1 MSTTTS
7 KLSALALAGFV
18 SLSGIV
24 SVVSPQAQ
32 AAEPTTSATSSTKA
46 SDLKCEGVKINAAL
60 VIDNSG
66 SITTTELK
74 KEVSDAYKNF
84 IKLAKEADKDAK
96 ITLFPVDTEKDS
108 Y

>member
-24 SVVSPQAQ
+24 SIVSPTQAQ
-32 AAEPTTSATSSTKA
+32 AAEPSTSATKA

-60 VIDNSG
+60 VIDNSSSVSG
-66 SITTTELK
+66 SIRKTE
-74 KEVSDAYKNF
+74 
-84 IKLAKEADKDAK
+84 
-96 ITLFPVDTEKDS
+96 
-108 Y
+108 